1 MQVKALKN
9 LIYEGTHHFKD
20 AIFHAKNEHVESL
33 KGKGFV
39 TDEITQNPAAQTP
52 VTPDV
57 KEEVAQPAKEE
68 GTTTPPAATQTP
80 SSASGDETASEKT
93 PDEQEQTN
101 KGEEEAKKEEI
112 NG

>member
-1 MQVKALKN
+1 MIHN
-9 LIYEGTHHFKD
+9 GTHHFAGAVINVLD
-20 AIFHAKNEHVESL
+20 AEVARL
-33 KGKGFV
+33 KGKGFI